1 MIFDLDPINFGDSR
15 LSSFMAQL
23 QKILGAMDQEYN
35 RATEHY
41 QFRCDGCAD
50 NCCLTRFFHHTYL
63 EYYYLRRG
71 FEKLDSRKRGEVLS
85 KAEKV
90 CRDTARAVK
99 KKMPVR
105 LMCPLNYA
113 SLCILYPFRPMI
125 CRLHGIPHELQKP
138 GQKVIHGPGCSTF
151 DERCADKRYFKFDRT
166 PFYVAMAKLENEFKQ
181 TMGLDGR
188 IRMTIA
194 EMILRIARR

>member
-1 MIFDLDPINFGDSR
+1 MDDCDLTAFLVR
-15 LSSFMAQL
+15 LRD
-23 QKILGAMDQEYN
+23 ILAAMDQEYN

-50 NCCLTRFFHHTYL
+50 NCCLTRFYHHTYL

-85 KAEKV
+85 KAEEV
-90 CRDTARAVK
+90 CRDTAKADEK
-99 KKMPVR
+99 EMPVR
-105 LMCPLNYA
+105 LMCPLNYD
-113 SLCILYPFRPMI
+113 SLCILYPFRTMI

-181 TMGLDGR
+181 AMGLDGR